1 MNSTAMLVR
10 AVRGPLMLIALG
22 TLMSLHRFQD
32 VSFTKTWPVLLI
44 LLGVLKLAERAAMR
58 PGETAGIGPQI

>member
-1 MNSTAMLVR
+1 MLVR
-10 AVRGPLMLIALG
+10 AVRGPLMLIAVG

-44 LLGVLKLAERAAMR
+44 LLGLLKLAERMALKS
-58 PGETAGIGPQI
+58 GEPMGQM

>member
-1 MNSTAMLVR
+1 MTSTYMLVR
-10 AVRGPLMLIALG
+10 AVRGPLMLIAVG

-44 LLGVLKLAERAAMR
+44 LLGLLKLAERMALKS
-58 PGETAGIGPQI
+58 GEPMGQM

>member
-1 MNSTAMLVR
+1 MLVR

-32 VSFTKTWPVLLI
+32 VSFTKTWPALLI
-44 LLGVLKLAERAAMR
+44 LLGVLKLGERMALKS
-58 PGETAGIGPQI
+58 GEPTSQI